1 MNEAL
6 ELFKKLTSI
15 NDYDPYLCFE
25 DNKWIICW
33 LKLGYP
39 DSEDGGDVL
48 MSFSDKDLAVAIQ
61 KAYNW
66 LKYGN
71 N

>member
-15 NDYDPYLCFE
+15 NDYDPYIYFE
-25 DNKWIICW
+25 ESKWIICW

-39 DSEDGGDVL
+39 DSEDDCDVL
-48 MSFSDKDLAVAIQ
+48 MSFSNKDLTIAIQ

-71 N
+71 D